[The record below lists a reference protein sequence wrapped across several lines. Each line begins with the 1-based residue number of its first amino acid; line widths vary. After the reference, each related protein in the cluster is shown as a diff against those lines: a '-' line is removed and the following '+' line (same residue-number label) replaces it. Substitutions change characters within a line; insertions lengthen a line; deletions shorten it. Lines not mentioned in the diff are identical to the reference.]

1 MRRLGVGLAGAAVV
15 LVLVGKGGLSPA
27 TGQQPTDAAAI
38 PAALTLAPA
47 ADPLALHVVVLAP
60 RSIGSAFPLEEEMT
74 MTIKGR
80 DLATGLPKAVTIS
93 SIEVRDAIAGSV
105 NAIVDAVRGLPLGAP
120 VTLRRGGGMA
130 TIEARLIAVSR
141 DLDLAVLR
149 VPPAFAPA
157 EPAAESAALP
167 SDLPLTAAGSV
178 PVADPRVL
186 AAPRRAFGAA
196 TGASL
201 AIAGIGPGLVVRL
214 AGVAPGFSGGP
225 VMDARGRLV
234 GMIVAI
240 RRVAGT
246 RLSAFAPR
254 AAAAE
259 GGVSEALIL
268 PVAAIRAEVQSL
280 LAAAH

>member
-60 RSIGSAFPLEEEMT
+60 RSIGSAFPLD
-74 MTIKGR
+74 R
-80 DLATGLPKAVTIS
+80 DLLVT
-93 SIEVRDAIAGSV
+93 AGHL
-105 NAIVDAVRGLPLGAP
+105 VRGLPLGAP